1 MGAAKSAA
9 ERLAEIRRERERM
22 GLSYADLA
30 RTCGERNDLRVWRA
44 LKGKTRKV
52 DATLLDAMEAAL
64 NLDEPQRYREAEEFV
79 GDGTGAAAAS
89 RRHVPVMGRV
99 AADAETR
106 VEWFEE
112 AVGVVEIPA
121 EAVGLEEQGASMA
134 PVLRHGQVA
143 IVTDEPARD
152 GDLAVVVLR
161 NGVQLLKQYFE
172 EGGRVILRSVED
184 GVRPL
189 LFKPSEIRRTRK
201 VRLGAYEP

>member
-1 MGAAKSAA
+1 
-9 ERLAEIRRERERM
+9 
-22 GLSYADLA
+22 
-30 RTCGERNDLRVWRA
+30 
-44 LKGKTRKV
+44 
-52 DATLLDAMEAAL
+52 
-64 NLDEPQRYREAEEFV
+64 
-79 GDGTGAAAAS
+79 
-89 RRHVPVMGRV
+89 
-99 AADAETR
+99 
-106 VEWFEE
+106 
-112 AVGVVEIPA
+112 
-121 EAVGLEEQGASMA
+121 MA